1 MRDQNSA
8 QEVIRDK
15 VYFKTKKRK
24 EIVLNAY
31 GVKISILRIK
41 KIIKEMNTWTENI
54 IITYLEK
61 NEVAGKE
68 DPRSPKNGGSASFTD
83 LKRLSKFVFWH
94 KIDFAVSRNFSHDD
108 KTKQKI
114 IDYLD
119 ML

>member
-1 MRDQNSA
+1 
-8 QEVIRDK
+8 
-15 VYFKTKKRK
+15 
-24 EIVLNAY
+24 
-31 GVKISILRIK
+31 
-41 KIIKEMNTWTENI
+41 MNTWTENI

-83 LKRLSKFVFWH
+83 LKRLSKFVLRH

-114 IDYLD
+114 MVYLD